1 MHQNRKVYTD
11 KKKVFDKYYTKK
23 EVVRNCLN
31 TVKKLPYFYDCVIEP
46 SAGDGAFYDE
56 IDNNLQF
63 RNKIGIDID
72 PNHREIIKQDWLDYK
87 ISDKYKTVL
96 VTGNPPFGRYSK
108 LSTLFIKHALSF
120 PNVQTIA
127 FILPNVFRKHTR
139 QKILPSNWRI
149 QSITDLGKDSFIF
162 DGEDYHLPASF
173 FVFDK
178 SKGKDLR
185 VNHKLYTETK
195 DFTFG
200 NKDDFDIF
208 VFGASPAKVIKDPQP
223 NNRGYYLK
231 SKIPVDK
238 LSRKIKNID
247 WTGNSCAN
255 GGVYWLTKHEFLE
268 QYINY
273 HESDGSR

>member
-11 KKKVFDKYYTKK
+11 RNKVFDQYYTKK
-23 EVVRNCLN
+23 KVVKQCLN
-31 TVKKLPYFYDCVIEP
+31 IVKRLPYSYDLIIEP
-46 SAGDGAFYDE
+46 SAGDGAFYDSIE
-56 IDNNLQF
+56 G
-63 RNKIGIDID
+63 NKIGIDID
-72 PNHREIIKQDWLDYK
+72 SNHKEIIKQDWLDYK

-96 VTGNPPFGRYSK
+96 VIGNPPFGRYSK
-108 LSTLFIKHALSF
+108 LSTLFIKHSLSF
-120 PNVQTIA
+120 SNVQTIA

-139 QKILPSNWRI
+139 QKILPDNWRI
-149 QSITDLGKDSFIF
+149 RSITELGKDSFVF

-178 SKGKDLR
+178 SEGKDLR
-185 VNHKLYTETK
+185 VNHNLYTETK

-200 NKDDFDIF
+200 SKDDFDIF
-208 VFGASPAKVIKDPQP
+208 VFGASPTKVIKNPQP

-238 LSRKIKNID
+238 LSRKIKNTK

-255 GGVYWLTKHEFLE
+255 GGVYWLTKYEFLK

-273 HESDGSR
+273 HEPETSRL